1 MEATLSSEK
10 FAKPVNFFFQE
21 MDNLETGK
29 WFAQAEDDFAYGC
42 DGVASHPRGATWN
55 FHQAAEK
62 AIKAILIS
70 QEKDFPRT
78 HDLPRLLTILQLEPS
93 ASDTVAQ
100 AAFILSSFLPLTRYP
115 GDWPEINE
123 ARAKEAKEASKIILS
138 WARKHFQQKL

>member
-1 MEATLSSEK
+1 
-10 FAKPVNFFFQE
+10 

-123 ARAKEAKEASKIILS
+123 AKAKEAKEASKIIPS